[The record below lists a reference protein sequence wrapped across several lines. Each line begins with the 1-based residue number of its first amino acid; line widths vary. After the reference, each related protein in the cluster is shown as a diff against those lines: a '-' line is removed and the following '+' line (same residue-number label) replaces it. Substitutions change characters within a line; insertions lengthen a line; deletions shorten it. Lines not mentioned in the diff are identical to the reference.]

1 MTSLPTPWT
10 SAPSRGPG
18 APQAHL
24 RELPKAAAAL
34 AALAATTAI
43 ARDGVPA
50 WEADAFDRINQLPN
64 AAEPLLWLPMQLGS
78 LFGPFAVAGAAWTRW
93 RRWQPAVGAVVVGV
107 VAWQAAKLVKDDI
120 ERGRPGD
127 LAPAIVRRWGTPKDG
142 LGFVSGHSAVA
153 FSLAGVVSP
162 YLGRRW
168 RPVAYAM
175 AVSVSLAR
183 IHVAAHYPLDT
194 VGGASLGLLLA
205 YGYNASVG
213 VPTETTRAAQKSR

>member
-1 MTSLPTPWT
+1 MRTLPTT
-10 SAPSRGPG
+10 SAATAVDRSG
-18 APQAHL
+18 APNEAHL

-34 AALAATTAI
+34 AALAATSAI
-43 ARDGVPA
+43 AREGVPP
-50 WEADAFDRINQLPN
+50 WEAAAFDRINNLPN

-78 LFGPFAVAGAAWTRW
+78 LFGPFVVAGAAWARW
-93 RRWQPAVGAVVVGV
+93 RRWQPAVGAALVGV

-205 YGYNASVG
+205 YGYNATVG
-213 VPTETTRAAQKSR
+213 VPG

>member
-1 MTSLPTPWT
+1 MTILPSPFAPTT
-10 SAPSRGPG
+10 SRRTAVPAEARL
-18 APQAHL
+18 H
-24 RELPKAAAAL
+24 ELPKAAAAL
-34 AALAATTAI
+34 GALAATSAI
-43 ARDGVPA
+43 ARDGVPS
-50 WEADAFDRINQLPN
+50 WEAAAFDRINNLPN
-64 AAEPLLWLPMQLGS
+64 VAEPLLWLPMQLGS
-78 LFGPFAVAGAAWTRW
+78 LFGPFVVAGAAWARW

-162 YLGRRW
+162 YLGSRW
-168 RPVAYAM
+168 RPVAYAL
-175 AVSVSLAR
+175 AVSISLAR

-205 YGYNASVG
+205 YGYHAAVG
-213 VPTETTRAAQKSR
+213 VPT